1 MFATKIR
8 HAQFLLQRYP
18 SIFSEFPQR
27 HRGQPKVRCF
37 TITLLVKLNE
47 ALDGAILVAKGLFTW
62 REEDARTRRK
72 ILEGETTFP
81 WEKFSSVWCSSRE
94 RIKHGGRKPQKY
106 NLGPSALFTGVNH
119 NNGNAKRNGRPLLPW
134 LLTKWPAA
142 IFFWFVPSTRI
153 LQAKTVYMALGRS
166 LSYDPSTRKI
176 LALERGATLCL

>member
-8 HAQFLLQRYP
+8 HAQFSLQRYP

-47 ALDGAILVAKGLFTW
+47 ALDGAVLVAKGLFTW

-72 ILEGETTFP
+72 ILDGETTFP

-119 NNGNAKRNGRPLLPW
+119 NNQLVVTPNEMVGHYCRDYPLNDPQ
-134 LLTKWPAA
+134 P
-142 IFFWFVPSTRI
+142 FFSG
-153 LQAKTVYMALGRS
+153 LS
-166 LSYDPSTRKI
+166 LVLWSYKQRQFI
-176 LALERGATLCL
+176 WH

>member
-27 HRGQPKVRCF
+27 HRRQPKVRCF

-47 ALDGAILVAKGLFTW
+47 ALDGAVLVTKGLFKW

-72 ILEGETTFP
+72 ILDGETTFP

-94 RIKHGGRKPQKY
+94 RIKYGGRKPQKY

-119 NNGNAKRNGRPLLPW
+119 NNQLVVTPNEMVGHYCRDYALNDQQPF
-134 LLTKWPAA
+134 
-142 IFFWFVPSTRI
+142 FFWFV
-153 LQAKTVYMALGRS
+153 LVLG
-166 LSYDPSTRKI
+166 SYKQRQFI
-176 LALERGATLCL
+176 WH

>member
-18 SIFSEFPQR
+18 IIFSEFPQR
-27 HRGQPKVRCF
+27 HCGQPKVRCF

-47 ALDGAILVAKGLFTW
+47 ALHGAVLVTKGLFTW
-62 REEDARTRRK
+62 REKDARTRRK
-72 ILEGETTFP
+72 ILDGEKTFP

-119 NNGNAKRNGRPLLPW
+119 NNQLVVTPNEIVGHHCCDYPLNNPQ
-134 LLTKWPAA
+134 P
-142 IFFWFVPSTRI
+142 FFS
-153 LQAKTVYMALGRS
+153 ALS
-166 LSYDPSTRKI
+166 LELGSYKQRQFI
-176 LALERGATLCL
+176 WH

>member
-27 HRGQPKVRCF
+27 HCGQPKVRCF

-47 ALDGAILVAKGLFTW
+47 ALDGAVLVTKGLFTW

-72 ILEGETTFP
+72 ILDGETTFP

-119 NNGNAKRNGRPLLPW
+119 NNQLVVTPNEMVGHYCRDYPLNNPQS
-134 LLTKWPAA
+134 
-142 IFFWFVPSTRI
+142 FFS
-153 LQAKTVYMALGRS
+153 ALS
-166 LSYDPSTRKI
+166 LVLGSYKQRQFI
-176 LALERGATLCL
+176 WHLADLSISRLWS